1 MKRRVVALALAAVL
15 TMSMSMTAFAASSST
30 NNNSSTESNSSS
42 SSSSSSSSAST
53 TTAKPQSVD
62 KVVAKATAGAAIKPA
77 AVQVA
82 IPAADGTV
90 KAVTLDKVVAQ
101 KQAEVV
107 NTVAAVAAANGEQA
121 AAQVATLLTA
131 QASEQF
137 TATVAALAETKGAD
151 MVVNNMGTV
160 KTAATAK
167 DALGNTI
174 ASAGVVKNVTSGALI
189 MLMSINADGTIE
201 YVEGIVD
208 PVTGAVM
215 GAFQGTPAVITVLVL
230 A

>member
-30 NNNSSTESNSSS
+30 NNNSSTESGSSS

-107 NTVAAVAAANGEQA
+107 NTVAAVAANGEQA

>member
-30 NNNSSTESNSSS
+30 SNNSSTESSS
-42 SSSSSSSSAST
+42 SSSSSSGSSSAST

-77 AVQVA
+77 TVQVA

-107 NTVAAVAAANGEQA
+107 NTVAAVAANGEQA

>member
-1 MKRRVVALALAAVL
+1 MKRKVVAMALAAVL

-30 NNNSSTESNSSS
+30 SNNSSTESSS
-42 SSSSSSSSAST
+42 SSSSSSGSSSAST
-53 TTAKPQSVD
+53 VTKPQPVD
-62 KVVAKATAGAAIKPA
+62 KVVAGTAAGAAIKPA

-107 NTVAAVAAANGEQA
+107 NTVAAVATSGEQA

-137 TATVAALAETKGAD
+137 TATVEALAETKGANV
-151 MVVNNMGTV
+151 VVNNMGTV
-160 KTAATAK
+160 KTAASAK

>member
-1 MKRRVVALALAAVL
+1 
-15 TMSMSMTAFAASSST
+15 
-30 NNNSSTESNSSS
+30 
-42 SSSSSSSSAST
+42 
-53 TTAKPQSVD
+53 
-62 KVVAKATAGAAIKPA
+62 
-77 AVQVA
+77 
-82 IPAADGTV
+82 
-90 KAVTLDKVVAQ
+90 
-101 KQAEVV
+101 
-107 NTVAAVAAANGEQA
+107 
-121 AAQVATLLTA
+121 
-131 QASEQF
+131 
-137 TATVAALAETKGAD
+137 
-151 MVVNNMGTV
+151 MGTV